1 MLTDDT
7 GNTTVT
13 GMDKLGIDKRII
25 LVLDWLATIVN
36 CDAPGSVGVSSASGN
51 FSPRTRLRERR
62 SGPRLQGGLTMEK
75 QEIATILREFIL
87 EQSNLAD
94 SSVLHDDT
102 NLIEAGILDSLMMA
116 SVVWFCEER
125 LNCSL
130 DTADLTEDSCKSI
143 TAMSGLISRK
153 HRNTG
158 NLNG

>member
-1 MLTDDT
+1 
-7 GNTTVT
+7 
-13 GMDKLGIDKRII
+13 
-25 LVLDWLATIVN
+25 
-36 CDAPGSVGVSSASGN
+36 
-51 FSPRTRLRERR
+51 
-62 SGPRLQGGLTMEK
+62 MEK